1 MENQS
6 LKQEQIKKILD
17 ISKDFY
23 RYCKNNLK
31 IKDKHSRI
39 IPLVPN
45 TPQRVLIDY
54 VLLCIKEKRP
64 VKAII
69 LKARQM
75 GLSTAVEAIIYWWTS
90 TNKNINSVI
99 IGHEESSSKNLYMM
113 FRRYYDN
120 TNPVFKP
127 SVRYNTR
134 TDLSFERFDDTGKQ
148 VGLGSSIKTAT
159 AGNKAAG
166 RSDTINLLHGSELG
180 EWENGEELVA
190 SLLETVPDEE
200 VMEKPSMIFLESTA
214 KGRGNYFHKE
224 FVAATKGLNNFE
236 PFFFPWW
243 ILDTYERDF
252 GEPLGKTTEYED
264 FLIDLMK
271 KGHTVAGKTI
281 HIDPDHIPA
290 KIHFYRH
297 KAKNFESTPERL
309 PQEYPSCLVAGTMVG
324 TDSGIL
330 PIESMVNG
338 QQTNLGEVIDSWEQ
352 VKSPVAKI
360 TTSLGYTITGTY
372 DHPVK
377 TDNGFVDLID
387 TKGKEVHL
395 LPPMTAKSNYVC
407 SWRDLGVT
415 HSIEVTEKLA
425 EWIGYFMGDGS
436 YYGETISFAFDRR
449 DEDVVAHIKSLTNAI
464 FGIELAGRVVGS
476 KKGGYELRASR
487 KGMTRMMMEL
497 GLVYKR
503 DSHGYTRKLRVPE
516 CIWRSPDNV
525 IRAYLR
531 GLLEADGWSNH
542 TMVKFFSKVPEFVQD
557 VQLLLLSQGITSR
570 FKQYDTHSGQ
580 GYSYT
585 ANELSLRSGE
595 ADKFKRDI
603 GFISKRKNSRGLSK
617 QPNPIVLRD
626 RVVSVEPLEEDVTYN
641 LTIKDGHEFDA
652 NGIHTHN
659 TWQEAFIAS
668 GKNVFNTLA
677 LQEMEKDAQSIEET
691 EYYKIIPGE
700 LHEQYVLE
708 RVPFEPNEKPED
720 FTYKAP
726 LKIWVHPKPGHE
738 YVIGGDVAEG
748 LKRGDYSVA
757 EVVDVATMQ
766 TVARWRGHID
776 PDKFGEVIGA
786 LGAYY
791 NYALVGVEVNNH
803 GLTTIQK
810 LRDTFYTNLY
820 KRDKGYDEDFEEPT
834 SNLGWKTDVRTKRIM
849 IDDLV
854 RIVRERLNKDL
865 DIVFVNEAFAFVRD
879 DRGRMNAEEGEH
891 DDTVMA
897 KAIAFQLFPWG
908 ENDIHGLNVVKK
920 TKKSKVT
927 NR

>member
-17 ISKDFY
+17 IRKDFY

-39 IPLVPN
+39 IPFVPN
-45 TPQRVLIDY
+45 VPQRVLIDY

-64 VKAII
+64 IKAII

-166 RSDTINLLHGSELG
+166 RSDTINTLHCSELG

-200 VMEKPSMIFLESTA
+200 VMEKPSMMFLESTA

-252 GEPLGKTTEYED
+252 GEPLGETTEYED

-290 KIHFYRH
+290 KIHFYRR

-309 PQEYPSCLVAGTMVG
+309 PQEYPS
-324 TDSGIL
+324 
-330 PIESMVNG
+330 
-338 QQTNLGEVIDSWEQ
+338 
-352 VKSPVAKI
+352 
-360 TTSLGYTITGTY
+360 
-372 DHPVK
+372 
-377 TDNGFVDLID
+377 
-387 TKGKEVHL
+387 
-395 LPPMTAKSNYVC
+395 
-407 SWRDLGVT
+407 
-415 HSIEVTEKLA
+415 
-425 EWIGYFMGDGS
+425 
-436 YYGETISFAFDRR
+436 
-449 DEDVVAHIKSLTNAI
+449 
-464 FGIELAGRVVGS
+464 
-476 KKGGYELRASR
+476 
-487 KGMTRMMMEL
+487 
-497 GLVYKR
+497 
-503 DSHGYTRKLRVPE
+503 
-516 CIWRSPDNV
+516 
-525 IRAYLR
+525 
-531 GLLEADGWSNH
+531 
-542 TMVKFFSKVPEFVQD
+542 
-557 VQLLLLSQGITSR
+557 
-570 FKQYDTHSGQ
+570 
-580 GYSYT
+580 
-585 ANELSLRSGE
+585 
-595 ADKFKRDI
+595 
-603 GFISKRKNSRGLSK
+603 
-617 QPNPIVLRD
+617 
-626 RVVSVEPLEEDVTYN
+626 
-641 LTIKDGHEFDA
+641 
-652 NGIHTHN
+652 

-668 GKNVFNTLA
+668 GKNVFNTLS
-677 LQEMEKDAQSIEET
+677 LQEMEKDAQPVEET
-691 EYYKIIPGE
+691 EYYKLIPGE
-700 LHEQYVLE
+700 LHEQYTLE

-776 PDKFGEVIGA
+776 PDKFGEIVGA

-849 IDDLV
+849 IDDLIK
-854 RIVRERLNKDL
+854 IVRERINKDL
-865 DIVFVNEAFAFVRD
+865 DTVFINEAFAFVRD

-908 ENDIHGLNVVKK
+908 DNDVHGLNVVKK
-920 TKKSKVT
+920 TKKSKVI
-927 NR
+927 NK

>member
-17 ISKDFY
+17 IRKDFY

-39 IPLVPN
+39 IPFVPN

-64 VKAII
+64 IKAII

-252 GEPLGKTTEYED
+252 GEPLGQTTEYED

-309 PQEYPSCLVAGTMVG
+309 PQEYPS
-324 TDSGIL
+324 
-330 PIESMVNG
+330 
-338 QQTNLGEVIDSWEQ
+338 
-352 VKSPVAKI
+352 
-360 TTSLGYTITGTY
+360 
-372 DHPVK
+372 
-377 TDNGFVDLID
+377 
-387 TKGKEVHL
+387 
-395 LPPMTAKSNYVC
+395 
-407 SWRDLGVT
+407 
-415 HSIEVTEKLA
+415 
-425 EWIGYFMGDGS
+425 
-436 YYGETISFAFDRR
+436 
-449 DEDVVAHIKSLTNAI
+449 
-464 FGIELAGRVVGS
+464 
-476 KKGGYELRASR
+476 
-487 KGMTRMMMEL
+487 
-497 GLVYKR
+497 
-503 DSHGYTRKLRVPE
+503 
-516 CIWRSPDNV
+516 
-525 IRAYLR
+525 
-531 GLLEADGWSNH
+531 
-542 TMVKFFSKVPEFVQD
+542 
-557 VQLLLLSQGITSR
+557 
-570 FKQYDTHSGQ
+570 
-580 GYSYT
+580 
-585 ANELSLRSGE
+585 
-595 ADKFKRDI
+595 
-603 GFISKRKNSRGLSK
+603 
-617 QPNPIVLRD
+617 
-626 RVVSVEPLEEDVTYN
+626 
-641 LTIKDGHEFDA
+641 
-652 NGIHTHN
+652 

-677 LQEMEKDAQSIEET
+677 LQEMEKDAQPIEET

-854 RIVRERLNKDL
+854 RIVRERLNEDL

-908 ENDIHGLNVVKK
+908 ENDVHGLNVVKK

>member
-1 MENQS
+1 MENAQLS
-6 LKQEQIKKILD
+6 QAQLDKILE
-17 ISKDFY
+17 IRKDFY

-39 IPLVPN
+39 VPFVPN
-45 TPQRVLIDY
+45 APQRVLIDY

-120 TNPVFKP
+120 TNPLFKP
-127 SVRYNTR
+127 SIRYNTR

-166 RSDTINLLHGSELG
+166 RSDTINLLHASELG
-180 EWENGEELVA
+180 EWENGEDLVA

-200 VMEKPSMIFLESTA
+200 YMEKPSMMFLESTA

-224 FVAATKGLNNFE
+224 FVAAVKRLNNFE

-243 ILDTYERDF
+243 ILDSYERDF
-252 GEPLGKTTEYED
+252 GVPLGETTEYED

-271 KGHTVAGKTI
+271 KGHTVAGQTI
-281 HIDPDHIPA
+281 TIDPEHIPA
-290 KIHFYRH
+290 KIHFYRR
-297 KAKNFESTPERL
+297 KAKNFEATPERL
-309 PQEYPSCLVAGTMVG
+309 PQEYPS
-324 TDSGIL
+324 
-330 PIESMVNG
+330 
-338 QQTNLGEVIDSWEQ
+338 
-352 VKSPVAKI
+352 
-360 TTSLGYTITGTY
+360 
-372 DHPVK
+372 
-377 TDNGFVDLID
+377 
-387 TKGKEVHL
+387 
-395 LPPMTAKSNYVC
+395 
-407 SWRDLGVT
+407 
-415 HSIEVTEKLA
+415 
-425 EWIGYFMGDGS
+425 
-436 YYGETISFAFDRR
+436 
-449 DEDVVAHIKSLTNAI
+449 
-464 FGIELAGRVVGS
+464 
-476 KKGGYELRASR
+476 
-487 KGMTRMMMEL
+487 
-497 GLVYKR
+497 
-503 DSHGYTRKLRVPE
+503 
-516 CIWRSPDNV
+516 
-525 IRAYLR
+525 
-531 GLLEADGWSNH
+531 
-542 TMVKFFSKVPEFVQD
+542 
-557 VQLLLLSQGITSR
+557 
-570 FKQYDTHSGQ
+570 
-580 GYSYT
+580 
-585 ANELSLRSGE
+585 
-595 ADKFKRDI
+595 
-603 GFISKRKNSRGLSK
+603 
-617 QPNPIVLRD
+617 
-626 RVVSVEPLEEDVTYN
+626 
-641 LTIKDGHEFDA
+641 
-652 NGIHTHN
+652 

-677 LQEMEKDAQSIEET
+677 LQEMEKDAQPVEET

-700 LHEQYVLE
+700 FHEEFILE

-726 LKIWVHPKPGHE
+726 LKIWAHPEPGHE

-748 LKRGDYSVA
+748 LERGDYSVA
-757 EVVDVATMQ
+757 EVVDIATME

-786 LGAYY
+786 LGTYY
-791 NYALVGVEVNNH
+791 NFALVGVEVNNH

-849 IDDLV
+849 IDDLI
-854 RIVRERLNKDL
+854 RLVRERLNKDL
-865 DIVFVNEAFAFVRD
+865 DTVFVNEAFAFVRD
-879 DRGRMNAEEGEH
+879 ERGRMNAEEGEH

-908 ENDIHGLNVVKK
+908 DDDTSGLYVRKKIKKHKVVK
-920 TKKSKVT
+920 
-927 NR
+927 

>member
-1 MENQS
+1 MKSMENQS

-17 ISKDFY
+17 IRKDFY

-39 IPLVPN
+39 IPFVPN

-64 VKAII
+64 IKAII

-190 SLLETVPDEE
+190 SLLETVPDEQ
-200 VMEKPSMIFLESTA
+200 VMDKPSMIFLESTA

-309 PQEYPSCLVAGTMVG
+309 PQEYPS
-324 TDSGIL
+324 
-330 PIESMVNG
+330 
-338 QQTNLGEVIDSWEQ
+338 
-352 VKSPVAKI
+352 
-360 TTSLGYTITGTY
+360 
-372 DHPVK
+372 
-377 TDNGFVDLID
+377 
-387 TKGKEVHL
+387 
-395 LPPMTAKSNYVC
+395 
-407 SWRDLGVT
+407 
-415 HSIEVTEKLA
+415 
-425 EWIGYFMGDGS
+425 
-436 YYGETISFAFDRR
+436 
-449 DEDVVAHIKSLTNAI
+449 
-464 FGIELAGRVVGS
+464 
-476 KKGGYELRASR
+476 
-487 KGMTRMMMEL
+487 
-497 GLVYKR
+497 
-503 DSHGYTRKLRVPE
+503 
-516 CIWRSPDNV
+516 
-525 IRAYLR
+525 
-531 GLLEADGWSNH
+531 
-542 TMVKFFSKVPEFVQD
+542 
-557 VQLLLLSQGITSR
+557 
-570 FKQYDTHSGQ
+570 
-580 GYSYT
+580 
-585 ANELSLRSGE
+585 
-595 ADKFKRDI
+595 
-603 GFISKRKNSRGLSK
+603 
-617 QPNPIVLRD
+617 
-626 RVVSVEPLEEDVTYN
+626 
-641 LTIKDGHEFDA
+641 
-652 NGIHTHN
+652 

-677 LQEMEKDAQSIEET
+677 LQEMEKDAQPIEET

-786 LGAYY
+786 LGTYY

-908 ENDIHGLNVVKK
+908 ENDVHGLNVVKK